1 MGVFCYTVF
10 MNWWVL
16 RRRPH
21 VSWLIAILCLA
32 LLTGVF
38 LAQYSPPSLFASF
51 VWCATGG
58 LLLGLT
64 LWRRYIYLIPLL
76 IIGGLLIG
84 LWRGS
89 VQKDELAAVQSL
101 YGHSAMIAGNVRE
114 DVDSDSSGQL
124 VIRLDDLTIGSRPIH
139 GTLWLTAQSGIDI
152 KRGDRVKIEG
162 KVSEGFGSFA
172 ATMYRATVTSVERPQ
187 PGDVARVVRDWFAE
201 AVRRAIPDPEAS
213 LGIGYLV
220 GQKRALPPD
229 LIAALQIAGLTH
241 VVVASGYNL
250 TILVRLARRVFI
262 RVSKYLAALSSSV
275 MIASFIAI
283 TGMSPSMSRAG
294 LVAGLSLA
302 AWYYGRRFHPIVLL
316 SLAAAVTVMV
326 NPSYCWGDLGWQLSF
341 AAFAGVMILAP
352 LLQRYFFGDS
362 KPGIVRQI
370 LGETLS
376 ALVVTAPILIN
387 AFGQFSNVAIVANML
402 VLPLVPLAML
412 LTFIAGVGALVVPAA
427 ALTVGLPATWLL
439 GYMVKVANYLSGL
452 PWAVS
457 VVQLSSV
464 GVMLC
469 YVGLIGLSVYLWRA
483 TGYNL
488 RNSNIIE

>member
-1 MGVFCYTVF
+1 
-10 MNWWVL
+10 MNWWLL

-21 VSWLIAILCLA
+21 ISWLIAILCLA

-51 VWCATGG
+51 VWCLVGI
-58 LLLGLT
+58 LLVCLT
-64 LWRRYIYLIPLL
+64 LWWRYVYLIPLL
-76 IIGGLLIG
+76 ITAGLLIG

-89 VQKDELAAVQSL
+89 IQKIELSDLQSL
-101 YGHSAMIAGNVRE
+101 YGSSAMVSGNVRE
-114 DVDSDSSGQL
+114 DVDGVSKGQL
-124 VIRLDDLTIGSRPIH
+124 VMRLNNLAIDNHAIH
-139 GTLWLTAQSGIDI
+139 GTLWVTAQSDVDI
-152 KRGDRVKIEG
+152 KRGDRIKVEG
-162 KVSEGFGSFA
+162 KISEGFGSFA
-172 ATMYRATVTSVERPQ
+172 ASIYRATVVSVERPQ
-187 PGDVARVVRDWFAE
+187 PGDIARVVRDWFAD

-229 LIAALQIAGLTH
+229 LIVALQIAGLTH

-250 TILVRLARRVFI
+250 TILVRLARRLFV
-262 RVSKYLAALSSSV
+262 RVSKYLSALSSCV
-275 MIASFIAI
+275 MIVSFIAI

-302 AWYYGRRFHPIVLL
+302 AWYYGRRFHPIILL
-316 SLAAAVTVMV
+316 SLAAAITVMV
-326 NPSYCWGDLGWQLSF
+326 NPSYAWGDLGWQLSF
-341 AAFAGVMILAP
+341 TAFAGVMILAP
-352 LLQRYFFGDS
+352 LLQRYFFGEK

-376 ALVVTAPILIN
+376 ALIVTAPILIG
-387 AFGQFSNVAIVANML
+387 AFGQFSNVALLANML

-412 LTFIAGVGALVVPAA
+412 LTFMAGVGGLLFPAA
-427 ALTVGLPATWLL
+427 AIAIGSPATWLL
-439 GYMVKVANYLSGL
+439 GYMVNVADYLSNL

-457 VVQLSSV
+457 VVQLSSL
-464 GVMLC
+464 GVALC
-469 YVGLIGLSVYLWRA
+469 YVGLIGLGVYLWRV
-483 TGYNL
+483 TGYDL